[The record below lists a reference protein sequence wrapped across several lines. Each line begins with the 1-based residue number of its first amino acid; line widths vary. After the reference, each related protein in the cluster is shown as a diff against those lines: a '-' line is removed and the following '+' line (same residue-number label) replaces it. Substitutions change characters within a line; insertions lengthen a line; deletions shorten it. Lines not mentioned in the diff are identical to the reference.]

1 MSCGTKRRLNKDGVL
16 CHFEEG
22 LDEQTHELLSS
33 GSIQTD
39 EALI

>member
-1 MSCGTKRRLNKDGVL
+1 MSCGTKRRLKDGVL
-16 CHFEEG
+16 RHFEEG